1 MEEVNAEEDRAVKDV
16 WVMVKLIFIRTMDG
30 LRACC
35 VCCIYKH
42 AVGTRARALLTCG
55 RVGLSKHSCLRFI
68 FFFFKGVGTGLEKN
82 TSEIRNQHKLSI
94 RSWALATCH
103 LPGLFA
109 RKKKE
114 AGGLWWFWGT
124 TYE

>member
-30 LRACC
+30 LKACC

-68 FFFFKGVGTGLEKN
+68 FFFFKRGGDWFGEKHV
-82 TSEIRNQHKLSI
+82 RNQKS
-94 RSWALATCH
+94 A
-103 LPGLFA
+103 
-109 RKKKE
+109 
-114 AGGLWWFWGT
+114 
-124 TYE
+124 